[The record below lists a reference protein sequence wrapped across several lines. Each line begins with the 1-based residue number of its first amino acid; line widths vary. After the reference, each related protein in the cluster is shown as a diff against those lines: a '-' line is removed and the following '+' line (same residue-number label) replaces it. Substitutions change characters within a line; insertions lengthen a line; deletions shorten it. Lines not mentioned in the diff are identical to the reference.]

1 MEAGQKMVPH
11 MQRWQKYEKFN
22 FPLPETNDLF
32 YQLRGYFSF
41 VKDSYISINNI
52 NDETQQADIVKMI
65 LD

>member
-1 MEAGQKMVPH
+1 MVPQ

-41 VKDSYISINNI
+41 MKDSYICINNI
-52 NDETQQADIVKMI
+52 NDET
-65 LD
+65 